1 MRLFGGIADRKLGGT
16 VMSKEVKDI
25 KIPIKDLLQT
35 SVVKHMVSYE
45 EDEFNLLRK
54 YYIACLN
61 MGFFEPKDL
70 TDMINKFTS
79 KIKSITTD
87 CKVMH
92 LLDSYFVDYSVLYID
107 GELKYENPKQ
117 YEINFY
123 KAVTET
129 IFNYHE
135 TNVGIGCA
143 LIEMAAEKIYTMDEK
158 GSRLIMP
165 KTSVEKIGDK
175 SIEIRAGYENYN
187 LLVSCLKQLFIA
199 RNINENIVI
208 RDMYFEGYDA
218 VLSQLCADRLNFKNS
233 QALVSLLDN
242 ICLMYVQRMTKKKT
256 HPKEMETLRVYQ
268 RFVNKLFEKQYGS
281 NYLAFLALVTED
293 DLRSEF
299 MNNADL

>member
-1 MRLFGGIADRKLGGT
+1 MFGGIAGGKIGGT
-16 VMSKEVKDI
+16 VIKDI
-25 KIPIKDLLQT
+25 KIPIKDLLQK

-70 TDMINKFTS
+70 PDMINKFTS

-117 YEINFY
+117 YEISFY

-135 TNVGIGCA
+135 THVGIGCA

-158 GSRLIMP
+158 GSRLIML

-175 SIEIRAGYENYN
+175 CIEIRSGYENFN

-199 RNINENIVI
+199 RNINENKVI
-208 RDMYFEGYDA
+208 SDMYFNGYDT
-218 VLSQLCADRLNFKNS
+218 VFSQLYADRLNFKNS
-233 QALVSLLDN
+233 KALVSLLDN
-242 ICLMYVQRMTKKKT
+242 ICLMYVQRMTKKKA
-256 HPKEMETLRVYQ
+256 HPKELETLRVYQ
-268 RFVNKLFEKQYGS
+268 RFVNKLFEKHHGS

-293 DLRSEF
+293 DLRREF
-299 MNNADL
+299 MDNTDL